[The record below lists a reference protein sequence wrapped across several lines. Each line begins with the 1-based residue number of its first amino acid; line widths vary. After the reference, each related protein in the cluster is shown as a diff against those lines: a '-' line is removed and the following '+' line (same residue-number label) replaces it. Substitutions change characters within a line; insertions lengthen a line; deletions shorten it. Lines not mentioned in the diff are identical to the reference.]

1 MTLCGS
7 QMSRPAKLALVGL
20 TVLLVSQVAHAAPP
34 TAITT
39 CPFRIET
46 PGQYY
51 LAMDLTCPGTG
62 ITILASDVHLR
73 LDGHT
78 LRGLSPGDGIEA
90 VFATDIVIQ
99 GPGTITGFSNG
110 VTLIFVDFSRVIG
123 VTATRNS
130 GGGFEVVGNTSN
142 NNLLQGNEAT
152 LNGVGID
159 ISFGRENTIV
169 NNFLMNNAG
178 GIDAV
183 FADLNKII
191 ANTANSNLRGITL
204 VASTQNEIHGN
215 TALSNSD
222 QDMFDNAPDCDEN
235 QWQGN
240 RFDTA
245 NQSCIQ

>member
-7 QMSRPAKLALVGL
+7 QMFRGANLALVPL
-20 TVLLVSQVAHAAPP
+20 TVVLVSNVAHAAPP

-51 LAMDLTCPGTG
+51 LAMDLTCLGTG

-78 LRGLSPGDGIEA
+78 LQGLSPGGGIEA

-99 GPGTITGFSNG
+99 GPGTITGFSDG
-110 VTLIFVDFSRVIG
+110 VTLDFVDFSTVIG

-130 GGGFEVVGNTSN
+130 VGFEVNGAN
-142 NNLLQGNEAT
+142 NFLLGNEAT
-152 LNGVGID
+152 LNGIGIA
-159 ISFGRENTIV
+159 IFFGSENTIV
-169 NNFLMNNAG
+169 NNFLMNNTG
-178 GIDAV
+178 GIDLV
-183 FADLNKII
+183 FADLNKIY
-191 ANTANSNLRGITL
+191 ANTANSNMRGITL
-204 VASTQNEIHGN
+204 VASAQNKIHGN
-215 TALSNSD
+215 RAVDNES
-222 QDMFDNAPDCDEN
+222 QDMFDNEPDCDEN
-235 QWQGN
+235 QWRGN
-240 RFDTA
+240 QFATA

>member
-1 MTLCGS
+1 MMTLCGS
-7 QMSRPAKLALVGL
+7 QMFRRANLALVPL
-20 TVLLVSQVAHAAPP
+20 TVLLVSHVAHAAPP

-62 ITILASDVHLR
+62 ITILASDVYLR

-78 LRGLSPGDGIEA
+78 LQGLSPGDGIQA

-99 GPGTITGFSNG
+99 GPGTITGFSDG
-110 VTLIFVDFSRVIG
+110 VTLDFVDFSTVIG

-130 GGGFEVVGNTSN
+130 VGFEVNGA
-142 NNLLQGNEAT
+142 NNLLLGNEAT
-152 LNGVGID
+152 LNGIGIA
-159 ISFGRENTIV
+159 IFFGSENTIV
-169 NNFLMNNAG
+169 NNFLMNNSG
-178 GIDAV
+178 GIDLV
-183 FADLNKII
+183 FANLNKIY

-204 VASTQNEIHGN
+204 IGSTQNEIHGN
-215 TALSNSD
+215 TALGNSD
-222 QDMFDNAPDCDEN
+222 QDMFDNEPDCDDN